1 MRKRSPYV
9 SLVPDV
15 SQITDPELLR
25 QIVTLQQQEI
35 HRLHQRLA
43 QLCTQLAALQG
54 KQGSKQL
61 ELELV
66 RLQEQLAAA
75 NRRMFGPSSEKRPGP
90 QAPEAPEAPPP
101 KGHGPTEQPQL
112 PRLAQRHELAPCDRR
127 CPFCQLEMA
136 EMKGQTEDSEE
147 VTVVERKFLLVTNQ
161 RQKYRCSCNAA
172 ILTAPGPQKLIPG
185 GRYSLE
191 FAVEVAIQ
199 KYSFHMPLERQARRM
214 LSEGLRVTRQTLWDQ
229 LYPLATLLTP
239 SYQQLRS
246 TVLEPFVVH
255 MDETPWKLLTS
266 RPSKT
271 WQVWCIS
278 SETGTYYHLDPHRSA
293 AVAQEILGD
302 FAGVLVTD
310 GLPVY
315 QTVARGSPQLVLAFC
330 WAHVRRKLLEAEAA
344 YPQCAE
350 ALDLIGALYQVER
363 GAPSVRG
370 LSPAEAVQA
379 LQLRAQLRATQSQP
393 ILERLWAWTQE
404 QVCLPR
410 SSLRGAL
417 DYMRSLWPGLTRF
430 VSDPRIPLDNNTA
443 EREMRTVVLGRKNHY
458 GSKSQRGT
466 QVAAVLYSLIETA
479 RQLGVDE
486 RQYLLSAA
494 RFAMANPGEAL
505 LPHALRS

>member
-1 MRKRSPYV
+1 MS
-9 SLVPDV
+9 SVPDV

-25 QIVTLQQQEI
+25 QIVTLQEREI
-35 HRLHQRLA
+35 QRLHQRLA
-43 QLCTQLAALQG
+43 QLCTQLAQLQG

-61 ELELV
+61 ELELL

-90 QAPEAPEAPPP
+90 QTTPPPPAPPP

-112 PRLAQRHELAPCDRR
+112 PRLTKHHELLPCERQ
-127 CPFCQLEMA
+127 CPFCRLEMS

-147 VTVVERKFLLVTNQ
+147 ITVVERRFLLVTNQ
-161 RQKYRCSCNAA
+161 KQKYRCSCNAA
-172 ILTAPGPQKLIPG
+172 ILTAPGPEKLIPG

-191 FAVEVAIQ
+191 FAVEVALQ

-214 LSEGLRVTRQTLWDQ
+214 LSEGLRITRQTLWDQ
-229 LYPLATLLTP
+229 LYPLAALLTP
-239 SYQQLRS
+239 SYQELRKK
-246 TVLEPFVVH
+246 VLEPFVVH

-278 SETGTYYHLDPHRSA
+278 SENGTYYHLDPHRSA
-293 AVAQEILGD
+293 AVAQELLGG

-310 GLPVY
+310 GLQVY
-315 QTVARGSPQLVLAFC
+315 QTVARGSPQIMLVFC
-330 WAHVRRKLLEAEAA
+330 WAHVRRKFLDAEAA
-344 YPQCAE
+344 YPQCAQ

-363 GAPSVRG
+363 SAPRVHG
-370 LSPAEAVQA
+370 LSPSEAAEA
-379 LQLRAQLRATQSQP
+379 LQLRAQLRATQSKP
-393 ILERLWAWTQE
+393 LLEQLWSWTEE

-417 DYMRSLWPGLTRF
+417 DYLRSLWPGLTRF
-430 VSDPRIPLDNNTA
+430 VDDPRIPLDNNAA
-443 EREMRTVVLGRKNHY
+443 ERELRAVVLGRKNHY
-458 GSKSQRGT
+458 GSKSERGT

-479 RQLGVDE
+479 LQLGVDE

-494 RFAMANPGEAL
+494 RFAMANPGGAL
-505 LPHALRS
+505 LPHALLS